1 MNAVQLEEILKSNG
15 YKMTIQRRAIIEV
28 LCENIG
34 KFLSAEDILNLSKN
48 KCPQTN
54 FSTVYRN
61 LEILEELQLVHKTNM
76 DANSTCFYEI
86 IDLDN
91 HHHHIICTQC
101 GKTKAI
107 DFCPLEMF
115 KSNIEDED
123 FELLDHK
130 VELYG
135 ICSECKKKP
144 KK

>member
-1 MNAVQLEEILKSNG
+1 MKPVQLEEILKSNG
-15 YKMTIQRRAIIEV
+15 YKMTNQRRAILEV

-61 LEILEELQLVHKTNM
+61 LEILEQLELVHKTNM
-76 DANSTCFYEI
+76 DAHSICFYEI
-86 IDLDN
+86 IEVDN
-91 HHHHIICTQC
+91 HHHHIICTKC

-107 DFCPLEMF
+107 DFCPLDMF
-115 KSNIEDED
+115 KSNIENED

-130 VELYG
+130 LELYG
-135 ICSECKKKP
+135 ICSECKNKP